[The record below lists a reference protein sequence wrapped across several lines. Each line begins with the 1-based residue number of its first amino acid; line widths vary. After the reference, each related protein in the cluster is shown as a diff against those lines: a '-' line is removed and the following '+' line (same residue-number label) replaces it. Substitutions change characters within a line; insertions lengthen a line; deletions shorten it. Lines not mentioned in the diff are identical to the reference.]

1 MQIASSAIMFIMLAA
16 FAAGCNRDRDR
27 SADDAPESRLP
38 EPAAS
43 AGETNPLVVGDRI
56 PSVQVADSDGRQIDL
71 SELTAEKPTVI
82 IFYRGG
88 WCPYCTTHL
97 GAVGAVESR
106 LIDMGYQ
113 VIAISTDRPEK
124 VGESEEEHDFTYRL
138 LSDSKMD
145 AARAFGIAFKV
156 DDETIEQYHEYGID
170 LVDASGETHH
180 LLPVPAVF
188 IAGTD
193 GVIRYAYSNPD
204 YTIRLEPEGLLEAA
218 EGAIEN

>member
-1 MQIASSAIMFIMLAA
+1 MQIASSVIMFIMLAA
-16 FAAGCNRDRDR
+16 FAAGCNSDR
-27 SADDAPESRLP
+27 SADNEPERDLP

-43 AGETNPLVVGDRI
+43 AEEANPLEVGDRI
-56 PSVQVADSDGRQIDL
+56 PPVRVADSEGRSVDL
-71 SELTAEKPTVI
+71 SKLAAEKPTVF

-97 GAVGAVESR
+97 GALGAVESR
-106 LIDMGYQ
+106 LIDLGYQ
-113 VIAISTDRPEK
+113 VIAISADRPEK
-124 VGESEEEHDFTYRL
+124 AGESAEEHDFKYRL

-156 DDETIEQYHEYGID
+156 DDKTIEQYHEYGID
-170 LVDASGETHH
+170 LEDASGETHY

-218 EGAIEN
+218 EEAVENY

>member
-16 FAAGCNRDRDR
+16 FAAGCNRDRY
-27 SADDAPESRLP
+27 ADNNPERDLP

-43 AGETNPLVVGDRI
+43 AEETNPLAVGDRI
-56 PSVQVADSDGRQIDL
+56 PSVQVADSDGRRIDL

-88 WCPYCTTHL
+88 WCPYCSTHL

-106 LIDMGYQ
+106 LLDLGYQ

-124 VGESEEEHDFTYRL
+124 VKESEEKHDFTYRL
-138 LSDSKMD
+138 LSDSRMD
-145 AARAFGIAFKV
+145 AARAFGLAFKV
-156 DDETIEQYHEYGID
+156 DDQTIEQYHEYGID
-170 LVDASGETHH
+170 LEDASGESHH
-180 LLPVPAVF
+180 LLPVPGVF

-193 GVIRYAYSNPD
+193 GVIRFVYTNPD
-204 YTIRLEPEGLLEAA
+204 YTVRLEPEDLLEAA
-218 EGAIEN
+218 EEAIEQ